1 MQGKEPTLS
10 RAELE
15 RYDRQMMMPD
25 WGEEGQKRLKSAKV
39 VVAGS
44 GGLGCPASLYLAA
57 AGVGEL
63 VIIDK
68 DAFELSNLNRQIL
81 GWQRDV
87 GRAKAA
93 AAAEKLRALNPEI
106 AVNPLVVEITEDN
119 VQDFIRDSTVVVDA
133 MDNWRT
139 RFVINKACVE
149 EDVPFVHAGV
159 FGLFGQI
166 MTVIPGKGPCL
177 RCLLPETPKE
187 TAKFPVPGT
196 TPALFATLQVMEAL
210 KLIVGFGETLMGRM
224 LFFDGGSM
232 SFTVVE
238 VERRPECAVCSHV

>member
-15 RYDRQMMMPD
+15 RYGRQMMLPD
-25 WGEEGQKRLKSAKV
+25 WGEKGQKRLKSAKV

-63 VIIDK
+63 VIVDK

-87 GRAKAA
+87 GRAKAE

-106 AVNPLVVEITEDN
+106 AVIPLVVEITEDTI
-119 VQDFIRDSTVVVDA
+119 QDLILDAAVVVDA

-149 EDVPFVHAGV
+149 TNVPFVHAGV

-166 MTVIPGKGPCL
+166 MTIIPGKGPCL

-210 KLIVGFGETLMGRM
+210 KLIVGFGEPLTGRM

-232 SFTVVE
+232 SFTMVT
-238 VERRPECAVCSHV
+238 VERRPECPVCSHV

>member
-1 MQGKEPTLS
+1 MQGKELTLS

-15 RYDRQMMMPD
+15 RYDRQMMLPN
-25 WGEEGQKRLKSAKV
+25 WGEEGQKRLKVAKV

-44 GGLGCPASLYLAA
+44 GGLGSPASLYLAA

-68 DAFELSNLNRQIL
+68 DSFELSNLNRQIL

-87 GRAKAA
+87 GRAKAE

-106 AVNPLVVEITEDN
+106 VVTPLVVEITEDN
-119 VQDFIRDSTVVVDA
+119 IHDLIREATVVVDA
-133 MDNWRT
+133 MDNWKT

-149 EDVPFVHAGV
+149 TGMPFIHAGV

-166 MTVIPGKGPCL
+166 MTILPGKGPCL
-177 RCLLPETPKE
+177 RCLLPETPTE
-187 TAKFPVPGT
+187 TGKFPVPGT

-210 KLIVGFGETLMGRM
+210 KLIVGFGETLTGRM

-238 VERRPECAVCSHV
+238 VERRQKCVVCSHM